1 MVKKVI
7 KMSASWC
14 MPCKIYAK
22 TFDVVKNEDKYKDI
36 EFEEFDVDENE
47 DLVIE
52 YGIRGVPTTVVLDEN
67 NKVLTKFSGNVSR
80 NVLEENLDE
89 VING

>member
-14 MPCKIYAK
+14 MPCKVYAK
-22 TFDVVKNEDKYKDI
+22 TFEAVKNEDKYKDI

-47 DLVIE
+47 DLAIK
-52 YGIRGVPTTVVLDEN
+52 YDIRGVPTTVVLDEN
-67 NKVLTKFSGNVSR
+67 DKVLTKFSGNVSK
-80 NVLEENLDE
+80 NVLEGNIDE
-89 VING
+89 VL

>member
-14 MPCKIYAK
+14 MPCKVYAN
-22 TFDVVKNEDKYKDI
+22 TFDAVKNEDKYKDI

-52 YGIRGVPTTVVLDEN
+52 YGVRGVPTTVILDEN
-67 NKVLTKFSGNVSR
+67 NKVLTKFSGNVPK
-80 NVLEENLDE
+80 NVLEGNIDE
-89 VING
+89 VL

>member
-14 MPCKIYAK
+14 MPCKVYAK
-22 TFDVVKNEDKYKDI
+22 TFESVKNEDKYKDI

-52 YGIRGVPTTVVLDEN
+52 YGVRGVPTTVILDEN
-67 NKVLTKFSGNVSR
+67 NNVLTKFSGNVPK
-80 NVLEENLDE
+80 NVLEGNIDE
-89 VING
+89 VL

>member
-14 MPCKIYAK
+14 MPCKVYAK
-22 TFDVVKNEDKYKDI
+22 TFDAVKNEDKYKDI
-36 EFEEFDVDENE
+36 EFEELDVDENE

-52 YGIRGVPTTVVLDEN
+52 YGVRGVPTTVILDEN
-67 NKVLTKFSGNVSR
+67 DKVITKFSGNVAKS
-80 NVLEENLDE
+80 VLETNIDE
-89 VING
+89 AIG

>member
-14 MPCKIYAK
+14 MPCKVYAK
-22 TFDVVKNEDKYKDI
+22 TFDAIKNEDKYKDI

-52 YGIRGVPTTVVLDEN
+52 YGVRGVPTTVILDEN
-67 NKVLTKFSGNVSR
+67 GKVLSKFNGNISKVE
-80 NVLEENLDE
+80 LEEKIDE
-89 VING
+89 VL

>member
-14 MPCKIYAK
+14 MPCKVYAK
-22 TFDVVKNEDKYKDI
+22 TFEAVKNEDKYKDI
-36 EFEEFDVDENE
+36 EFEELDVDENE

-52 YGIRGVPTTVVLDEN
+52 YGVRGVPTTVILDEN
-67 NKVLTKFSGNVSR
+67 NNVLTKFSGNVPK
-80 NVLEENLDE
+80 NVLEGNIDE
-89 VING
+89 VL